1 MPNINQQILDLLLK
15 RDLLITRVSNG
26 LNKKIA
32 NEYIKIINNALDS
45 FNKQEISIINMNK
58 IIKEISKRFEF
69 DYDAIA
75 YEQFKELGVAEATY
89 IPQSINALVGVDIV
103 NKVLPEPLIEKVINA
118 SFLDKGLLLKDAF
131 AKFDDNLKNVMIN
144 EIRNGVLIGATNQQ
158 MISNMKP
165 LFNAMTSNNL
175 DSLVKTSVSTVV
187 NDVRMQTYKENES
200 IFSGYQ
206 HHSTLDL
213 RTTLIC
219 AERDQKKWT
228 LEYKPIDHKL
238 PFKNV
243 PVHFRCRSVILPIT
257 KSYREL
263 GLDIDEISEGTRASM
278 NGSVPESTTFD
289 KWFESQSKTNQEKY
303 LGVGRYQ
310 LYKEGKITL
319 SQLVNQQGS
328 IIPIKD
334 LNKLSD
340 VVAKPKIPV
349 IDFGYDGKFNKYV
362 ADIRDEAKIVIDKL
376 PKPNNILIGK
386 NSYGIDNKTVTIG
399 KNQNSEMFLHEYGHH
414 LDNIIDKKDKNL
426 LSLKTLKE
434 ASILDGEKLKIKF
447 PTKELYLL
455 NDVELIE
462 ELEKMDINSKIEKEN
477 RSRLFN
483 DWFDVIETKT
493 AIKTKP
499 KQSYYNLLS
508 DITDSITGGQF
519 NRDFGASGHGTGYFS
534 IEYKKQTENFANL
547 FALWSDKTHW
557 EETKTLFPNMTKEFE
572 KTMQEVIN
580 GKFD

>member
-1 MPNINQQILDLLLK
+1 MEKNLNTQILDLLLK
-15 RDLLITRVSNG
+15 RDLLLQRVSNS
-26 LNKKIA
+26 LNKQIA

-69 DYDAIA
+69 DYDTIA
-75 YEQFKELGVAEATY
+75 YEQFKELGIAEATY

-103 NKVLPEPLIEKVINA
+103 SKVLPEPLIEKVINA

-200 IFSGYQ
+200 IFKGYE
-206 HHSTLDL
+206 HLSTLDKS
-213 RTTLIC
+213 TTYNC
-219 AERDQKKWT
+219 ANRDGATYDLDFQGTNIKGK
-228 LEYKPIDHKL
+228 EF
-238 PFKNV
+238 PFKK
-243 PVHFRCRSVILPIT
+243 PPLHYRCRSVILPIT

-263 GLDIDEISEGTRASM
+263 GLDIDEIPKGSRASM
-278 NGSVPESTTFD
+278 DGSVPETTTFTE
-289 KWFESQSKTNQEKY
+289 WFEGKDKKFQEQY
-303 LGVGRYQ
+303 LGKGRFE
-310 LYKEGKITL
+310 LFKDGKITL
-319 SQLVNQQGS
+319 SQLVNQQGL

-376 PKPNNILIGK
+376 PKPKTIEMATSDAHFLQHK
-386 NSYGIDNKTVTIG
+386 DFLQVRDNKMT
-399 KNQNSEMFLHEYGHH
+399 FLHEYGHS
-414 LDNIIDKKDKNL
+414 IDDKLNGYFVENKFVRETTNLGFASKKM
-426 LSLKTLKE
+426 LSKS
-434 ASILDGEKLKIKF
+434 AVDDSILLNTDDNEVLKSYADKWF
-447 PTKELYLL
+447 TTNPVYYKSGKKKGMVNYYLKSPL
-455 NDVELIE
+455 E
-462 ELEKMDINSKIEKEN
+462 ERYSH
-477 RSRLFN
+477 
-483 DWFDVIETKT
+483 
-493 AIKTKP
+493 
-499 KQSYYNLLS
+499 YS
-508 DITDSITGGQF
+508 DILDSLSGGKMADKF
-519 NRDFGASGHGTGYFS
+519 YVAGHGSRYYS
-534 IEYKKQTENFANL
+534 NNKYNKDTENFANL

-557 EETKTLFPNMTKEFE
+557 EETKTLFPNMTAKFE
-572 KTMQEVIN
+572 TIMKEVID

>member
-1 MPNINQQILDLLLK
+1 MENLNTKILDLLLK
-15 RDLLITRVSNG
+15 RDLLLNRVSNS
-26 LNKKIA
+26 LNKQIA
-32 NEYIKIINNALDS
+32 DEYIKIINNALES

-69 DYDAIA
+69 DYETIA
-75 YEQFKELGVAEATY
+75 YEQFKELGIAEATY

-103 NKVLPEPLIEKVINA
+103 NKVLPEPLIEKAINA

-165 LFNAMTSNNL
+165 LFNSMTSNNL
-175 DSLVKTSVSTVV
+175 DSLVKTSVATVV

-200 IFSGYQ
+200 IFKGYQ

-310 LYKEGKITL
+310 LYKDGKITL
-319 SQLVNQQGS
+319 SQLVNQQGM

-340 VVAKPKIPV
+340 VVVKPKLPT

-362 ADIRDEAKIVIDKL
+362 EDIREDANTIIRGA
-376 PKPNNILIGK
+376 PKPRLITQESQGYYDIKTGK
-386 NSYGIDNKTVTIG
+386 LATTTR
-399 KNQNSEMFLHEYGHH
+399 ETTFLHEYGHH
-414 LDNIIDKKDKNL
+414 LDNDYGGMWSSKN
-426 LSLKTLKE
+426 
-434 ASILDGEKLKIKF
+434 
-447 PTKELYLL
+447 
-455 NDVELIE
+455 
-462 ELEKMDINSKIEKEN
+462 KEN
-477 RSRLFN
+477 L
-483 DWFDVIETKT
+483 
-493 AIKTKP
+493 
-499 KQSYYNLLS
+499 YNLRMKDAEILGLYNSETRTKFLDEFANNFIVFDKDGFPNVKETGEFSALS
-508 DITDSITGGQF
+508 DMIDSATRGYAHKYKNFI
-519 NRDFGASGHGTGYFS
+519 GHGTKYYS
-534 IEYKKQTENFANL
+534 SETLQANEDFANM
-547 FALWSDKTHW
+547 FALWSKDGKGW
-557 EETKTLFPNMTKEFE
+557 KKAKEYFPNLTKEFE
-572 KTMQEVIN
+572 TKMEDFLEFA
-580 GKFD
+580 KDDLEDE